1 MNDPIRFFAD
11 DMAGKLARWLRLAGW
26 DCAYE
31 RSIPDSELVRRSEE
45 EARMILTRATHLAE
59 KHLRDR
65 IFLLTSENPVTQ
77 LKQVR
82 RAFHLDLRKG
92 LFTRCLEDNGL
103 VHPIQ
108 RGEVETLVP
117 PYVFET
123 KTDFYRCP
131 ECGRIYWE
139 GSHQDS
145 MRRRLETW
153 LQEWENEDRMEP
165 SNRYPP

>member
-45 EARMILTRATHLAE
+45 EARMILTRDTHLSGKYPRA
-59 KHLRDR
+59 R
-65 IFLLTSENPVTQ
+65 IFLLNSENPVTQ

-82 RAFHLDLRKG
+82 HAFHLDLRKG

-103 VHPIQ
+103 VQPISRKDIQ
-108 RGEVETLVP
+108 ALVP

-123 KTDFYRCP
+123 KTEFFRCS
-131 ECGRIYWE
+131 ECGRVYWRAAT
-139 GSHQDS
+139 G
-145 MRRRLETW
+145 
-153 LQEWENEDRMEP
+153 
-165 SNRYPP
+165 NRCGDAWKSG

>member
-1 MNDPIRFFAD
+1 MNDPVRFFAD
-11 DMAGKLARWLRLAGW
+11 DMAGKLARWLRLAGS

-31 RSIPDSELVRRSEE
+31 RSIPDSELIRRSEE
-45 EARMILTRATHLAE
+45 EARMILTRDTHLAE
-59 KHLRDR
+59 KHPQAR

-82 RAFHLDLRKG
+82 QAFHLDLRKG

-103 VHPIQ
+103 VKPIS
-108 RGEVETLVP
+108 REEVEALVP

-123 KTDFYRCP
+123 RTEFFRCP

-153 LQEWENEDRMEP
+153 LRSWEDEECSKASKSKSD
-165 SNRYPP
+165 